1 MAGSYTLPQV
11 QVFQTFSMAP
21 NDVTQNLNPFVIGPR
36 FLAIAYADKSTRNL
50 CTHKTYDGSQLSL
63 AWSDAMPE
71 KTVVDKGSYGIT
83 LADTYVKISASQM
96 SGTPTDG
103 SVVSS
108 KTRQFD
114 FSAIPLGLVAGDYL
128 KYGNGGQASFAKIM
142 RIKGV
147 TVTLDTDIPVT
158 ESEAVYTPVVFTAA
172 RLIGVTE
179 LDVDTH
185 TQLDGETGVKILGSA
200 TVKVDGVDLDILS
213 ATAYLNQR
221 SLRTDNCNVIGNVA
235 SDSEIVAKCGP
246 IVPSNP
252 LAYALHCTLRNCAS
266 ATIHYMAIESDDI
279 DGWRK
284 ALDHATNTN
293 DVYALCPITEAKDV
307 DPEHM
312 NRTEIIDEVEKHC
325 DEMSQADKKSW
336 RIAFVSSIPKKLES
350 ETASKHA
357 QAVANESSRLANH
370 RVYNVFP
377 GSLRDISGQTVD
389 GMYAAAAVCGLA
401 CSVLPQQPITNV
413 EVEGFLDIPAT
424 YAEYSR
430 ADLDTI
436 AGGGTLIVMQDRA
449 GGVIY
454 VRHQISTAYAKGEGV
469 ATAELSMVRNLDSI
483 SYYFANRFAPYI
495 GKYNI
500 TPDLLAELKAV
511 LHDGLSFLKTA
522 TEGNRLIGPQLL
534 DEGTEIK
541 SIYQHPQQK
550 DHVSANIILNLPA
563 PFNNFDLYLDII

>member
-1 MAGSYTLPQV
+1 
-11 QVFQTFSMAP
+11 
-21 NDVTQNLNPFVIGPR
+21 
-36 FLAIAYADKSTRNL
+36 
-50 CTHKTYDGSQLSL
+50 
-63 AWSDAMPE
+63 
-71 KTVVDKGSYGIT
+71 
-83 LADTYVKISASQM
+83 
-96 SGTPTDG
+96 
-103 SVVSS
+103 
-108 KTRQFD
+108 
-114 FSAIPLGLVAGDYL
+114 
-128 KYGNGGQASFAKIM
+128 
-142 RIKGV
+142 
-147 TVTLDTDIPVT
+147 
-158 ESEAVYTPVVFTAA
+158 
-172 RLIGVTE
+172 
-179 LDVDTH
+179 
-185 TQLDGETGVKILGSA
+185 
-200 TVKVDGVDLDILS
+200 
-213 ATAYLNQR
+213 
-221 SLRTDNCNVIGNVA
+221 
-235 SDSEIVAKCGP
+235 
-246 IVPSNP
+246 
-252 LAYALHCTLRNCAS
+252 
-266 ATIHYMAIESDDI
+266 MAIESDDI

-307 DPEHM
+307 DPAHM

-454 VRHQISTAYAKGEGV
+454 VRHQISTAYSKGEGV